1 MNDPIVLH
9 ALEEWDRRI
18 NDKRFAIS
26 ETSFELKQRWRAEV
40 SGTLKAIV
48 RTENS
53 FLKLR
58 DYLTNA
64 VVTTSYYQV
73 LMQHPRDENGN
84 PISSISHPKLSW
96 RLSEHILEIAHKD
109 KKLRRFGKAHGDNV
123 KELLDHVRY
132 NYESNYA
139 HLSAINAARTMM
151 KDTADDEDW
160 LPQFY
165 ISMCI
170 WQEDM
175 VRKEIGTSSLFD
187 KQEQSRGLDSIKY
200 WAFKDFVKSGN
211 KFPHRDW
218 QQLYGSDLLEAS
230 FVVPKRPKQKLQSQ
244 NPL

>member
-1 MNDPIVLH
+1 MNNQVVSF
-9 ALEEWDRRI
+9 ALQEWDRRI
-18 NDKRFAIS
+18 NDAKFAIS
-26 ETSFELKQRWRAEV
+26 KSSFELKQRWRAEV
-40 SGTLKAIV
+40 LATLTEIVKA
-48 RTENS
+48 ENS

-84 PISSISHPKLSW
+84 PISSISHPKISW
-96 RLSEHILEIAHKD
+96 RLSEHISEIATKD
-109 KKLRRFGKAHGDNV
+109 KKLRRFVEADGENMKD
-123 KELLDHVRY
+123 LLDYVRN
-132 NYESNYA
+132 NYELDYA
-139 HLSAINAARTMM
+139 YLSAINAVRTMM
-151 KDTADDEDW
+151 KDIGDDEDW

-175 VRKEIGTSSLFD
+175 VRKNIRISSLFN
-187 KQEQSRGLDSIKY
+187 KQEQSRGLDGIKY

-218 QQLYGSDLLEAS
+218 QQLYGSDLLDAS
-230 FVVPKRPKQKLQSQ
+230 FVVPKRRRLFR
-244 NPL
+244 

>member
-1 MNDPIVLH
+1 MNDPIVLYV
-9 ALEEWDRRI
+9 LQEWDRRI

-26 ETSFELKQRWRAEV
+26 EAAFELKQRLRGEV
-40 SGTLKAIV
+40 SGTLKDIV
-48 RTENS
+48 RAENS

-73 LMQHPRDENGN
+73 LMQHPRDGNGN

-96 RLSEHILEIAHKD
+96 RLSDHILEIAHKD
-109 KKLRRFGKAHGDNV
+109 KKLRRFGQAHDDNV
-123 KELLDHVRY
+123 KELLEYVRF

-139 HLSAINAARTMM
+139 YLSAINAARTMM
-151 KDTADDEDW
+151 KDISDDQDW

-165 ISMCI
+165 ISMCV

-175 VRKEIGTSSLFD
+175 VRKEIGISSLFD

-211 KFPHRDW
+211 KSPHRDW
-218 QQLYGSDLLEAS
+218 QERYGSDLLEAS
-230 FVVPKRPKQKLQSQ
+230 FVVPRRS
-244 NPL
+244 